1 MNKESATTAV
11 LVPGRGR
18 MIVASLL
25 LKLEELRKMEWKF
38 QQWRPTP
45 ALIERKG
52 GAQVQ
57 YVGQKYDP
65 TYFELVEDGW
75 THDHCEICYVI
86 LGANDEVGET
96 NSYVS
101 NGDWLCTICY
111 KYLVEPSDL
120 NEVFRS
126 LATD

>member
-1 MNKESATTAV
+1 
-11 LVPGRGR
+11 
-18 MIVASLL
+18 
-25 LKLEELRKMEWKF
+25 MEWKF

-75 THDHCEICYVI
+75 THDHCEICFHTLSDIEGY
-86 LGANDEVGET
+86 GDPDGYKTE
-96 NSYVS
+96 
-101 NGDWLCTICY
+101 NGDWICNNCYNLFVKPVDVQETINS
-111 KYLVEPSDL
+111 LPS
-120 NEVFRS
+120 S
-126 LATD
+126 LK